1 MSFSATSPPAQ
12 QWSVSL
18 PNWREYLTA
27 EERQRL
33 LDIDEERRA
42 LTREYR
48 RIFDRARKRAS
59 R

>member
-1 MSFSATSPPAQ
+1 MTD
-12 QWSVSL
+12 
-18 PNWREYLTA
+18 WRTHLTPGEA
-27 EERQRL
+27 KRL
-33 LDIDEERRA
+33 VEIDDERRA